1 MKNYFLL
8 CLLLICAC
16 SQKPEEVLCTTEF
29 KQIYVEVY
37 NLNGQLVELD
47 DYQLINIK
55 TNENLTDEIGS
66 LIELPNPGR
75 YLIADD
81 ATDLKGETL
90 ELLFLGVLNNEI
102 VVREI
107 YLIGRD
113 ICHVQLISGEE
124 QIIISN

>member
-1 MKNYFLL
+1 M
-8 CLLLICAC
+8 
-16 SQKPEEVLCTTEF
+16 
-29 KQIYVEVY
+29 
-37 NLNGQLVELD
+37 NGQLVELD